1 MGDERARELSGACT
15 EIDDIGWLLPTS
27 QRTAA
32 LRVPRAAALVRAGD
46 VREGGVRPARL
57 RIAVDDHSSESRP
70 VSIRVV
76 STMRVIRTVVVTLG
90 RLEERR
96 LRS

>member
-1 MGDERARELSGACT
+1 MGDERARELSGACA
-15 EIDDIGWLLPTS
+15 EIDDIGRLVTDEPAHGLV
-27 QRTAA
+27 
-32 LRVPRAAALVRAGD
+32 RVARAAALVRAGD

-90 RLEERR
+90 RLEER